1 MNSMPTSTNRFN
13 RKILIVSFL
22 AWTLTNMDQA
32 FFGYALPGILQE
44 FDLPLEAA
52 GLILTV
58 SFIVAAI
65 MSLFLGVTAD
75 RFGRGPMLSIYLAI
89 SALLV
94 GLQGIAGGIIVLTL
108 FRALGFGFSTG
119 LAPITNAYVV
129 ENVSS
134 RFRGIAMGILQCG
147 YPLGWFLASLI
158 AVPMLTH
165 YGWRVMFFAAFSVIP
180 LACLFYWLLRDPEA
194 ITLGKPKTVAAD
206 SSASSSNSKVTVKSS
221 VKKLLSGNY
230 RKNSLVSMATYFTF
244 GGAYAGSAF
253 FFPTFFAET
262 RGYTE
267 AEAARLVGLS
277 NGIGIFGYLLAAFV
291 GEYILTRRNTFIIW
305 ALSGT
310 LALLGLLW
318 LSDSRLSDTIWYG
331 LMAALFYGALAV
343 LPVLTAE
350 LFPQE
355 VRASALAICIAAPLN
370 LGFAVFPFVVPLVV
384 GMVGWQSGFSLIIC
398 PLLAISA
405 ITALLLPN
413 RKSGLEVV

>member
-1 MNSMPTSTNRFN
+1 
-13 RKILIVSFL
+13 
-22 AWTLTNMDQA
+22 

-65 MSLFLGVTAD
+65 MSLFLGVAAD
-75 RFGRGPMLSIYLAI
+75 RFGRGPMLSIYLAV

-94 GLQGIAGGIIVLTL
+94 GLQGVAGGIIMLTV

-129 ENVSS
+129 ENVSA

-180 LACLFYWLLRDPEA
+180 LAGLFYWLLRDPQA
-194 ITLGKPKTVAAD
+194 NTLVKPKVAKAD
-206 SSASSSNSKVTVKSS
+206 LNASVSTTKVTVKSS
-221 VKKLLSGNY
+221 VKRLMSEPY

-262 RGYTE
+262 RGYSD

-291 GEYILTRRNTFIIW
+291 GEYLLTRRNTFIIW

-310 LALLGLLW
+310 IALLGLLW

-350 LFPQE
+350 IFPQE

-384 GMVGWQSGFSLIIC
+384 AMVGWQAGFSIIIC
-398 PLLAISA
+398 PLLALSA
-405 ITALLLPN
+405 LIALLLPN
-413 RKSGLEVV
+413 RKSGLEVA

>member
-1 MNSMPTSTNRFN
+1 
-13 RKILIVSFL
+13 
-22 AWTLTNMDQA
+22 
-32 FFGYALPGILQE
+32 
-44 FDLPLEAA
+44 
-52 GLILTV
+52 
-58 SFIVAAI
+58 
-65 MSLFLGVTAD
+65 
-75 RFGRGPMLSIYLAI
+75 
-89 SALLV
+89 
-94 GLQGIAGGIIVLTL
+94 
-108 FRALGFGFSTG
+108 
-119 LAPITNAYVV
+119 
-129 ENVSS
+129 
-134 RFRGIAMGILQCG
+134 
-147 YPLGWFLASLI
+147 
-158 AVPMLTH
+158 
-165 YGWRVMFFAAFSVIP
+165 
-180 LACLFYWLLRDPEA
+180 
-194 ITLGKPKTVAAD
+194 
-206 SSASSSNSKVTVKSS
+206 
-221 VKKLLSGNY
+221 
-230 RKNSLVSMATYFTF
+230 MATYFTF

-310 LALLGLLW
+310 VALLGLLW

-413 RKSGLEVV
+413 RKSGLEVA

>member
-1 MNSMPTSTNRFN
+1 MNQSKQRFN

-52 GLILTV
+52 GVILTV
-58 SFIVAAI
+58 SFIVAAG
-65 MSLFLGVTAD
+65 MSVFLGVTAD

-89 SALLV
+89 SAVLV
-94 GLQGIAGGIIVLTL
+94 GLQGVAGGIIVLTI

-129 ENVSS
+129 ENVSA
-134 RFRGIAMGILQCG
+134 RFRGIAMGVLQCG

-158 AVPMLTH
+158 AVPILAN
-165 YGWRVMFFAAFSVIP
+165 YGWRVMFFAAFSVVP
-180 LACLFYWLLRDPEA
+180 LALLFYWLLRDVDDFSQENKLNPGGGSGA
-194 ITLGKPKTVAAD
+194 ND
-206 SSASSSNSKVTVKSS
+206 NKVTVKNSI
-221 VKKLLSGNY
+221 KKLLSKEH
-230 RKNSLVSMATYFTF
+230 RKNSIVSMLTYFTF

-253 FFPTFFAET
+253 FFPTFFADT
-262 RGYTE
+262 RGYSA

-277 NGIGIFGYLLAAFV
+277 NGIGIIGYLLAAFV
-291 GEYILTRRNTFIIW
+291 GEYLLTRRNTFILW
-305 ALSGT
+305 ALAGT
-310 LALLGLLW
+310 CSLLGLLW

-350 LFPQE
+350 IFPKK
-355 VRASALAICIAAPLN
+355 VRASALAVCIAAPLN
-370 LGFAVFPFVVPLVV
+370 LGFAVFPFIVPFVV
-384 GMVGWQSGFSLIIC
+384 GAVGWQVGFSVIIC
-398 PLLAISA
+398 PLLALSA
-405 ITALLLPN
+405 LIALLLPN
-413 RKSGLEVV
+413 RKSGLNVE